1 MDRVAWWATVHGRKE
16 SDMTKQVSTAH
27 KDFKGFPGSFP
38 GKESTC
44 PCLPMQEMLVWS
56 LGQEDLPE
64 ENEMATHSS
73 ILAWEFP
80 WTVEPS
86 GH

>member
-1 MDRVAWWATVHGRKE
+1 MDRGAWWATVHGRKE